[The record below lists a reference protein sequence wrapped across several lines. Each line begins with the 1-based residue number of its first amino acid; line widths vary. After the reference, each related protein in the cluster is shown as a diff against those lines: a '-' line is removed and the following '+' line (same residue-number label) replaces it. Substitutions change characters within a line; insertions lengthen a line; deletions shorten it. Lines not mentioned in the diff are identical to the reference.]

1 MAILPFENHAR
12 NYQIRSIDYILL
24 RYVFIYECD
33 SCRSLQSVCYTV
45 YTITFWVI
53 LINNPLLRSDVL
65 VVNEKR
71 RGRRGTVGSLQN
83 WWNIF
88 VKRREHTIIMKLL
101 LQSFLP
107 MPTGLTGLERIIAN
121 RAMGV
126 TIINQLTN
134 EISFDRVVF
143 ELSNVNFHST
153 NLWILS
159 VIAIYL
165 YSRLQY
171 FEGIQSKLKDIEVY
185 DRYKRLIREIM
196 FIVFLVFTRDV
207 QNAI

>member
-1 MAILPFENHAR
+1 MK
-12 NYQIRSIDYILL
+12 
-24 RYVFIYECD
+24 VFI
-33 SCRSLQSVCYTV
+33 
-45 YTITFWVI
+45 
-53 LINNPLLRSDVL
+53 
-65 VVNEKR
+65 
-71 RGRRGTVGSLQN
+71 
-83 WWNIF
+83 
-88 VKRREHTIIMKLL
+88 
-101 LQSFLP
+101 QSFLP

-159 VIAIYL
+159 VLAIYL